1 MGKRSNFPR
10 VPRDFYPTPFEAVPP
25 LVPHLRGVAS
35 GLPPGATTRTGRTP
49 ANKGE

>member
-1 MGKRSNFPR
+1 MGKRSDFPH
-10 VPRDFYPTPFEAVPP
+10 VPRDFYPTPSDAVPP
-25 LVPHLRGVAS
+25 RVPYLRDVAS